1 MSEKNVAGSSNDEFL
16 ARLRGVTLSA
26 PARDAAANLTLQNL
40 KRTTDE
46 SNFSMDFLRYRS
58 KIQRE
63 LGRGYETL
71 SAAPSCDSNPVSES
85 YKPVSESFNP
95 VSEPYKP
102 VSVSETEERKTVAEP
117 ASASNAFPRPSANPY
132 DSVRPYSMVQPVYAS
147 VYAENTAPAVQQT
160 QIIQES
166 VTAKKSASVSEMKT
180 NANNP
185 FAQLLTPPVSQTS
198 GNAAMQSAVPAQNSL
213 LAPWLASARCFGVL
227 GVLTGLGTV
236 IFSIYSSAGTHNL
249 TALGLSLLLSGVSM
263 FAAAGILN
271 GRNSL

>member
-71 SAAPSCDSNPVSES
+71 SAAPSCDSNT
-85 YKPVSESFNP
+85 